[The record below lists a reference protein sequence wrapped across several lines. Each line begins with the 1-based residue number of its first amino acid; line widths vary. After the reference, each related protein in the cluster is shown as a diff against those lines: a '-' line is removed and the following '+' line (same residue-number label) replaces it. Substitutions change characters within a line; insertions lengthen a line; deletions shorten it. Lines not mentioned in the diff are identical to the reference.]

1 MSHNSLLTR
10 YSTQHIIGPEMYS
23 YTCHHCH
30 KDFKNSRSLASHNY
44 KFHSDMNSSS
54 KDRSSFDTI
63 SVNSDIGS
71 VSSRSRTSVSL
82 ALRELKE
89 LMKDMQQ
96 RNEVQDD
103 KLRDLDCKIF
113 SIECLKGSDQ
123 DANRG
128 RDYDNTS
135 ELKWE
140 TKRQSER
147 IGDLE
152 RKIQV
157 LENSWE
163 EEMDKSSVE
172 IMEDATNIQH
182 LFHNNNV
189 GAIKTQIVA
198 LKNGILLLL
207 ENFSHIPDVENL
219 LREIYNASFGEAQ
232 EILTNNF
239 SAVQKAFTSV
249 SFAPEIEFEDES
261 EGEGGVEEVE
271 EEADDDDNVEEEEE
285 EEVEEDDGEEDEEEE
300 EEEDEEEEN
309 EDSESSSSSG
319 ENELENVNYESA
331 EDTQS
336 QYSTAKETEA
346 EDFN

>member
-1 MSHNSLLTR
+1 
-10 YSTQHIIGPEMYS
+10 MYS

-44 KFHSDMNSSS
+44 KFHSDINSSS
-54 KDRSSFDTI
+54 KDRPSFDTI
-63 SVNSDIGS
+63 SVDSNRGS
-71 VSSRSRTSVSL
+71 VSSRTPVSL

-89 LMKDMQQ
+89 LMKDLQQ
-96 RNEVQDD
+96 RNEIQDG

-123 DANRG
+123 DANMRS

-147 IGDLE
+147 IGSLE

-157 LENSWE
+157 LEDSWE

-172 IMEDATNIQH
+172 IMEDATNIQQ

-207 ENFSHIPDVENL
+207 ENFDHIPEVENL

-232 EILTNNF
+232 ELLTNNF
-239 SAVQKAFTSV
+239 SAVQKAFISV
-249 SFAPEIEFEDES
+249 SFATEIEFESES
-261 EGEGGVEEVE
+261 EGEGDGEEVE
-271 EEADDDDNVEEEEE
+271 EEEDDDEEGE
-285 EEVEEDDGEEDEEEE
+285 EEDDDEEGEEEDDVDGDGEEEEEE
-300 EEEDEEEEN
+300 EEEDEEKEK

-319 ENELENVNYESA
+319 EIEDELENLNYESA
-331 EDTQS
+331 EETQS
-336 QYSTAKETEA
+336 QHSIAKETGV
-346 EDFN
+346 EDSN

>member
-1 MSHNSLLTR
+1 
-10 YSTQHIIGPEMYS
+10 MYS

-44 KFHSDMNSSS
+44 KFHSDMNSST
-54 KDRSSFDTI
+54 KNRPSFDTI
-63 SVNSDIGS
+63 SVNSDSGS
-71 VSSRSRTSVSL
+71 VSSKTSVSL

-96 RNEVQDD
+96 RNEVQDN

-123 DANRG
+123 DANRSS
-128 RDYDNTS
+128 DYDNTT

-157 LENSWE
+157 LEDSWE

-172 IMEDATNIQH
+172 IMEDATNIQQ

-189 GAIKTQIVA
+189 GGIKTQIVA

-207 ENFSHIPDVENL
+207 ENFNHIPEVESL

-239 SAVQKAFTSV
+239 LAVQKAFTSV
-249 SFAPEIEFEDES
+249 SFAPEIEFESES
-261 EGEGGVEEVE
+261 EGEGDGEEVE
-271 EEADDDDNVEEEEE
+271 EEQEEEDDDEEGEEEDDDEEGEEEDDDDGEEEEE
-285 EEVEEDDGEEDEEEE
+285 EEKEDEEEE
-300 EEEDEEEEN
+300 K

-336 QYSTAKETEA
+336 QYSTAEETEA

>member
-1 MSHNSLLTR
+1 
-10 YSTQHIIGPEMYS
+10 MYS

-54 KDRSSFDTI
+54 KDRPSFDTI
-63 SVNSDIGS
+63 SVNSDSGS
-71 VSSRSRTSVSL
+71 VSSRTSVSL

-96 RNEVQDD
+96 RNEIQDSR
-103 KLRDLDCKIF
+103 LRDLDCKIF

-123 DANRG
+123 DANRS

-157 LENSWE
+157 LEDSWE

-172 IMEDATNIQH
+172 IMEDATNIQQ
-182 LFHNNNV
+182 LFHNSNV
-189 GAIKTQIVA
+189 GASKTQIVA

-207 ENFSHIPDVENL
+207 ENFNHIPEVENM

-239 SAVQKAFTSV
+239 LAVQKAFTSV
-249 SFAPEIEFEDES
+249 SFAPEIEFEIES
-261 EGEGGVEEVE
+261 EGEGDGEE
-271 EEADDDDNVEEEEE
+271 VEEEEE
-285 EEVEEDDGEEDEEEE
+285 ETDDDDGGEEEGEEEEEDDGEEEEE
-300 EEEDEEEEN
+300 EEEDEEEEK
-309 EDSESSSSSG
+309 EDSESSSSG

-331 EDTQS
+331 EETQS
-336 QYSTAKETEA
+336 QYSTAKETA
-346 EDFN
+346 VEDSN

>member
-1 MSHNSLLTR
+1 
-10 YSTQHIIGPEMYS
+10 MYS

-44 KFHSDMNSSS
+44 KFHSDINSSS
-54 KDRSSFDTI
+54 KDRPSFDTI
-63 SVNSDIGS
+63 SVNSDSGS
-71 VSSRSRTSVSL
+71 VSSRTSVSL

-96 RNEVQDD
+96 RNEIQDS

-113 SIECLKGSDQ
+113 SIECLKGLDQ
-123 DANRG
+123 DANRSN
-128 RDYDNTS
+128 DYDNTT

-152 RKIQV
+152 RKIKD
-157 LENSWE
+157 LEDSWE

-172 IMEDATNIQH
+172 IIEDATNIQQ

-207 ENFSHIPDVENL
+207 ENFNHIPEVENL

-239 SAVQKAFTSV
+239 LAVQKAFTSV
-249 SFAPEIEFEDES
+249 SFAPEIEFESES
-261 EGEGGVEEVE
+261 EGEGDDEEI
-271 EEADDDDNVEEEEE
+271 EEEEE
-285 EEVEEDDGEEDEEEE
+285 EETDDDDNGEDQEEEE
-300 EEEDEEEEN
+300 EEEDDGEEEED
-309 EDSESSSSSG
+309 EEDKDDEVEDKDDSESSSSG
-319 ENELENVNYESA
+319 ENELENVNESA

-336 QYSTAKETEA
+336 QYSTAKETEV
-346 EDFN
+346 EDSD

>member
-1 MSHNSLLTR
+1 
-10 YSTQHIIGPEMYS
+10 MYS

-54 KDRSSFDTI
+54 KDRPSFDTI

-96 RNEVQDD
+96 RNEIQDG
-103 KLRDLDCKIF
+103 KLRDLDCKVF
-113 SIECLKGSDQ
+113 SIECLKGSDL
-123 DANRG
+123 DANRSSN
-128 RDYDNTS
+128 YDNTS

-147 IGDLE
+147 IGNLE

-172 IMEDATNIQH
+172 IMEDATNIQQ

-207 ENFSHIPDVENL
+207 ENFNHIPEVENL
-219 LREIYNASFGEAQ
+219 LQEIYYAPFGEAQ

-261 EGEGGVEEVE
+261 KGEGDGEEVEEEE

-285 EEVEEDDGEEDEEEE
+285 EEVEEDDGEDDEEE

-331 EDTQS
+331 EETQS
-336 QYSTAKETEA
+336 QYSTAKETEV
-346 EDFN
+346 EDSN

>member
-1 MSHNSLLTR
+1 
-10 YSTQHIIGPEMYS
+10 MYS

-44 KFHSDMNSSS
+44 KFHSDMNTSS
-54 KDRSSFDTI
+54 KDRPSFDTI
-63 SVNSDIGS
+63 SINSDIGS

-96 RNEVQDD
+96 RNEIQDG
-103 KLRDLDCKIF
+103 KLRDLDCKVF
-113 SIECLKGSDQ
+113 SIECLKGSDL

-128 RDYDNTS
+128 SNYDNTS

-147 IGDLE
+147 IGNLE

-172 IMEDATNIQH
+172 IMEDATNIQQ

-207 ENFSHIPDVENL
+207 ENFNHIPEVENL
-219 LREIYNASFGEAQ
+219 LQEIYNAPFGEAQ

-261 EGEGGVEEVE
+261 EGEGDGEEVM
-271 EEADDDDNVEEEEE
+271 EEEEE
-285 EEVEEDDGEEDEEEE
+285 TDDDEGGEGEEDDDGEDQEEED
-300 EEEDEEEEN
+300 EEEDEEEEK
-309 EDSESSSSSG
+309 EDSESSSFG

-331 EDTQS
+331 EETQS
-336 QYSTAKETEA
+336 QYSTAKETEV
-346 EDFN
+346 EDSN

>member
-1 MSHNSLLTR
+1 
-10 YSTQHIIGPEMYS
+10 MYS

-54 KDRSSFDTI
+54 KDRPSFDTI
-63 SVNSDIGS
+63 SVNSDSGS
-71 VSSRSRTSVSL
+71 VSSRTSVSL

-96 RNEVQDD
+96 KNEIQDS

-113 SIECLKGSDQ
+113 SIECLKSSDQ
-123 DANRG
+123 DANRS

-157 LENSWE
+157 LEDSWE

-172 IMEDATNIQH
+172 IMEDATNIQQ

-207 ENFSHIPDVENL
+207 ENFNHIPEVENM
-219 LREIYNASFGEAQ
+219 LREIYHASFGEAQ

-239 SAVQKAFTSV
+239 LAVQKAFTSV
-249 SFAPEIEFEDES
+249 SFAPEIEFESEC
-261 EGEGGVEEVE
+261 EGEGDGEK
-271 EEADDDDNVEEEEE
+271 VEEEEE
-285 EEVEEDDGEEDEEEE
+285 KTDDDDGGEEEGEEEEEDDGEEEEE
-300 EEEDEEEEN
+300 EEEDEEEEK
-309 EDSESSSSSG
+309 EDSESSSSG

-331 EDTQS
+331 EETQS
-336 QYSTAKETEA
+336 QYSTAKETA
-346 EDFN
+346 VEDSN

>member
-1 MSHNSLLTR
+1 
-10 YSTQHIIGPEMYS
+10 MYS

-54 KDRSSFDTI
+54 KDRPSFDTI
-63 SVNSDIGS
+63 SVNSDSGS
-71 VSSRSRTSVSL
+71 VSSRTSVSL

-96 RNEVQDD
+96 RNEIQDS

-123 DANRG
+123 DANRS

-157 LENSWE
+157 LEDSWE

-172 IMEDATNIQH
+172 IMEDATNIQQ
-182 LFHNNNV
+182 LFHNDNV

-207 ENFSHIPDVENL
+207 ENFNHIPEVENL

-239 SAVQKAFTSV
+239 LAVQKAFTSV
-249 SFAPEIEFEDES
+249 SFAPEIEFESES
-261 EGEGGVEEVE
+261 EGEGDGEEVE
-271 EEADDDDNVEEEEE
+271 EEETDDDDNVEEEEE
-285 EEVEEDDGEEDEEEE
+285 EEEDDGEE
-300 EEEDEEEEN
+300 EEEDEEDEEEEK

-319 ENELENVNYESA
+319 ENELENVTYESA
-331 EDTQS
+331 EETQS
-336 QYSTAKETEA
+336 QYSTAKETSV
-346 EDFN
+346 EDSN

>member
-1 MSHNSLLTR
+1 
-10 YSTQHIIGPEMYS
+10 
-23 YTCHHCH
+23 
-30 KDFKNSRSLASHNY
+30 
-44 KFHSDMNSSS
+44 MNSSS
-54 KDRSSFDTI
+54 KDRTSFDTI
-63 SVNSDIGS
+63 SVNSDTSGS
-71 VSSRSRTSVSL
+71 VSSRTSVSL

-96 RNEVQDD
+96 RYEIQDD
-103 KLRDLDCKIF
+103 KLRDLDGKIF

-123 DANRG
+123 DANRSS
-128 RDYDNTS
+128 DYNTT

-152 RKIQV
+152 RKIKD
-157 LENSWE
+157 LEDSWE

-172 IMEDATNIQH
+172 IIEDASNIQQ

-207 ENFSHIPDVENL
+207 ENFNHIPEVENL

-239 SAVQKAFTSV
+239 LAVQKAFTSV
-249 SFAPEIEFEDES
+249 SFAPEIEFESES
-261 EGEGGVEEVE
+261 EGEG
-271 EEADDDDNVEEEEE
+271 DD
-285 EEVEEDDGEEDEEEE
+285 E
-300 EEEDEEEEN
+300 EEEDEEEEIEEDDGEEEEDEEDN
-309 EDSESSSSSG
+309 DDEVEDKEDSESSSSG
-319 ENELENVNYESA
+319 ENELENVN
-331 EDTQS
+331 
-336 QYSTAKETEA
+336 
-346 EDFN
+346 

>member
-1 MSHNSLLTR
+1 
-10 YSTQHIIGPEMYS
+10 MYS
-23 YTCHHCH
+23 FTCHHCH

-54 KDRSSFDTI
+54 KDRPSFDTI
-63 SVNSDIGS
+63 SVNSDSGS
-71 VSSRSRTSVSL
+71 VSSRTSVSL
-82 ALRELKE
+82 ALREMKE

-96 RNEVQDD
+96 RNEIQDS

-123 DANRG
+123 DANRS

-157 LENSWE
+157 LEDSWE

-172 IMEDATNIQH
+172 IMEDATNIQQ
-182 LFHNNNV
+182 LFRNDNV

-207 ENFSHIPDVENL
+207 ENFNHIPEVENL

-239 SAVQKAFTSV
+239 LAVQKAFTSV
-249 SFAPEIEFEDES
+249 SFAPEIEFESES
-261 EGEGGVEEVE
+261 EGEGEE
-271 EEADDDDNVEEEEE
+271 VEEEEE
-285 EEVEEDDGEEDEEEE
+285 ETDDDDNGEEEEEEQEDEEEE
-300 EEEDEEEEN
+300 K
-309 EDSESSSSSG
+309 EDSESSSSG

-331 EDTQS
+331 EETQS
-336 QYSTAKETEA
+336 EYSTAKETEV

>member
-1 MSHNSLLTR
+1 M
-10 YSTQHIIGPEMYS
+10 
-23 YTCHHCH
+23 
-30 KDFKNSRSLASHNY
+30 ASHNY
-44 KFHSDMNSSS
+44 KFHSDINSSS
-54 KDRSSFDTI
+54 KDRPSFDTI
-63 SVNSDIGS
+63 SVNSDSGS
-71 VSSRSRTSVSL
+71 VSSRTSVSL

-96 RNEVQDD
+96 RNEIQDI

-113 SIECLKGSDQ
+113 SIECLKVLDQ
-123 DANRG
+123 DANRSS
-128 RDYDNTS
+128 DCDNTT

-152 RKIQV
+152 RKIKD
-157 LENSWE
+157 LEDSWE

-172 IMEDATNIQH
+172 IIEDASNIQQ

-207 ENFSHIPDVENL
+207 ENFNHIPEVENL

-239 SAVQKAFTSV
+239 LAVQKAFTSV
-249 SFAPEIEFEDES
+249 SFAPEIEFESES
-261 EGEGGVEEVE
+261 EGEGDDE
-271 EEADDDDNVEEEEE
+271 EEADEEEEI
-285 EEVEEDDGEEDEEEE
+285 EEDDGEE
-300 EEEDEEEEN
+300 EEDEEDNDDEVEDT
-309 EDSESSSSSG
+309 EDSESSSSG
-319 ENELENVNYESA
+319 ENELENVN
-331 EDTQS
+331 
-336 QYSTAKETEA
+336 
-346 EDFN
+346 

>member
-1 MSHNSLLTR
+1 
-10 YSTQHIIGPEMYS
+10 MYS

-44 KFHSDMNSSS
+44 KFHSDMNSST
-54 KDRSSFDTI
+54 KNRPSFDTI
-63 SVNSDIGS
+63 SVNSDSGS
-71 VSSRSRTSVSL
+71 VSSRTSVSL

-96 RNEVQDD
+96 RNEIQDS

-113 SIECLKGSDQ
+113 SIECLKGLDQ
-123 DANRG
+123 DANRSS
-128 RDYDNTS
+128 DYENTT

-157 LENSWE
+157 LEDSWE

-172 IMEDATNIQH
+172 IMEDATNIQQ
-182 LFHNNNV
+182 LFYNNNV
-189 GAIKTQIVA
+189 GGIKTQIVA

-207 ENFSHIPDVENL
+207 ENFNHIPEVESL

-239 SAVQKAFTSV
+239 LAVQKAFTSV
-249 SFAPEIEFEDES
+249 SFAPEIEFESES
-261 EGEGGVEEVE
+261 EGEGDGEE
-271 EEADDDDNVEEEEE
+271 VEEEEE
-285 EEVEEDDGEEDEEEE
+285 EEDDDEEGEEEDDDEEGEEEDDDDGEEEE
-300 EEEDEEEEN
+300 EEEKEGEEEEK
-309 EDSESSSSSG
+309 EDSESSSSG

-331 EDTQS
+331 EETQS
-336 QYSTAKETEA
+336 QYSTAKETEV
-346 EDFN
+346 EDSN

>member
-1 MSHNSLLTR
+1 
-10 YSTQHIIGPEMYS
+10 MYS

-54 KDRSSFDTI
+54 KDRPSFDTI
-63 SVNSDIGS
+63 SVNSDSGS
-71 VSSRSRTSVSL
+71 VSSRTSVSL

-96 RNEVQDD
+96 RNEIQDS
-103 KLRDLDCKIF
+103 KLKDLDSKIF

-123 DANRG
+123 DANRSL
-128 RDYDNTS
+128 DYDNTS

-157 LENSWE
+157 LEDSWE

-207 ENFSHIPDVENL
+207 ENFKHIPEVENL
-219 LREIYNASFGEAQ
+219 LQEIYNASFGEAQ

-239 SAVQKAFTSV
+239 LAVQKAFTSV
-249 SFAPEIEFEDES
+249 SFAPEIEFESES
-261 EGEGGVEEVE
+261 EGEGDGEE
-271 EEADDDDNVEEEEE
+271 VEEEEE
-285 EEVEEDDGEEDEEEE
+285 EEETDDDDNGEEEEGEEVDEDDGEEDEGK
-300 EEEDEEEEN
+300 EEDEEEEK
-309 EDSESSSSSG
+309 EDSESSSSG
-319 ENELENVNYESA
+319 ENELQNVNYDSA
-331 EDTQS
+331 EETQS
-336 QYSTAKETEA
+336 QYSTAKETEV
-346 EDFN
+346 EDSN

>member
-1 MSHNSLLTR
+1 
-10 YSTQHIIGPEMYS
+10 MYS
-23 YTCHHCH
+23 NTCHHCH

-54 KDRSSFDTI
+54 KDRPSFDTI
-63 SVNSDIGS
+63 SVNSDSGS
-71 VSSRSRTSVSL
+71 VSSRTSVSL

-96 RNEVQDD
+96 RNEIQDS

-113 SIECLKGSDQ
+113 SIECLKGLDQ
-123 DANRG
+123 DANR
-128 RDYDNTS
+128 RSDYDDTT

-152 RKIQV
+152 KKIHV
-157 LENSWE
+157 LEDSWE

-172 IMEDATNIQH
+172 IMEDATNIQQ

-207 ENFSHIPDVENL
+207 ENFDHIPEVENL

-232 EILTNNF
+232 ELLTNNF
-239 SAVQKAFTSV
+239 SAVQKAFISV
-249 SFAPEIEFEDES
+249 SFAPEIEFESES
-261 EGEGGVEEVE
+261 EGEGDGEEVE
-271 EEADDDDNVEEEEE
+271 EEEDDDEEGE
-285 EEVEEDDGEEDEEEE
+285 EEDDDEEGEEEDDVDGDGEEEEEE
-300 EEEDEEEEN
+300 EEEDEEKEK

-319 ENELENVNYESA
+319 EIEDELENLNYESA
-331 EDTQS
+331 EETQS
-336 QYSTAKETEA
+336 QHSIAKETGV
-346 EDFN
+346 EDSN

>member
-1 MSHNSLLTR
+1 
-10 YSTQHIIGPEMYS
+10 MYS

-54 KDRSSFDTI
+54 KDRPSFDTI
-63 SVNSDIGS
+63 SVNSDSGS
-71 VSSRSRTSVSL
+71 VSSRTSVSL

-96 RNEVQDD
+96 RNEIQDSR
-103 KLRDLDCKIF
+103 LRDLDCKIF

-123 DANRG
+123 DANRS

-157 LENSWE
+157 LEDSWE

-172 IMEDATNIQH
+172 IMEDATNIQQ

-207 ENFSHIPDVENL
+207 ENFNHIPEVENM

-239 SAVQKAFTSV
+239 LAVQKAFTSV
-249 SFAPEIEFEDES
+249 SFAPEIEFESES
-261 EGEGGVEEVE
+261 EGEGDGEE
-271 EEADDDDNVEEEEE
+271 VEEEEE
-285 EEVEEDDGEEDEEEE
+285 ETDDDDGGEEEGEEEDDGEEEEEK
-300 EEEDEEEEN
+300 EEDEEEEK
-309 EDSESSSSSG
+309 EDSESSSSG

-331 EDTQS
+331 EETQS
-336 QYSTAKETEA
+336 QYSTAKETA
-346 EDFN
+346 VEDSN

>member
-1 MSHNSLLTR
+1 
-10 YSTQHIIGPEMYS
+10 MYS
-23 YTCHHCH
+23 YTCHYCH

-44 KFHSDMNSSS
+44 KFHSDINSSS
-54 KDRSSFDTI
+54 KDRPSFDTI
-63 SVNSDIGS
+63 SVNSDSGS
-71 VSSRSRTSVSL
+71 VSSRTSVSL

-96 RNEVQDD
+96 RNEIQDS

-113 SIECLKGSDQ
+113 SIECLKGLDQ
-123 DANRG
+123 DANRSS
-128 RDYDNTS
+128 DYDNTT

-147 IGDLE
+147 IGSLE

-157 LENSWE
+157 LEDSWE

-172 IMEDATNIQH
+172 IMEDATNIQQ

-207 ENFSHIPDVENL
+207 ENFDHIPEVENL

-232 EILTNNF
+232 ELLTNNF
-239 SAVQKAFTSV
+239 SAVQKAFISV
-249 SFAPEIEFEDES
+249 SFAPEIEFESKS
-261 EGEGGVEEVE
+261 EGGDGEEVE
-271 EEADDDDNVEEEEE
+271 EEEDDDEEGEEEDD
-285 EEVEEDDGEEDEEEE
+285 DDGEEEEEE
-300 EEEDEEEEN
+300 EEEDEEEEK

-319 ENELENVNYESA
+319 EIEDELENVNYESA
-331 EDTQS
+331 EETQS
-336 QYSTAKETEA
+336 QYSTAKENEV
-346 EDFN
+346 EDSN

>member
-1 MSHNSLLTR
+1 
-10 YSTQHIIGPEMYS
+10 MYS

-54 KDRSSFDTI
+54 KDRPSFDTI
-63 SVNSDIGS
+63 SVNSDSGS
-71 VSSRSRTSVSL
+71 VSSRTSVSL

-89 LMKDMQQ
+89 LMKDIQQ
-96 RNEVQDD
+96 RNEIQDS

-123 DANRG
+123 DANRS

-157 LENSWE
+157 LEDSWE
-163 EEMDKSSVE
+163 KEMDKSSVE
-172 IMEDATNIQH
+172 IMEDATNIQQ
-182 LFHNNNV
+182 LFHNDNV

-207 ENFSHIPDVENL
+207 ENFNHIPEVENL

-239 SAVQKAFTSV
+239 LAVQKAFTSV
-249 SFAPEIEFEDES
+249 SFAPEIEFESES
-261 EGEGGVEEVE
+261 EGEGDGEEVE
-271 EEADDDDNVEEEEE
+271 EEETDDDDNVEEEEE
-285 EEVEEDDGEEDEEEE
+285 EEEDDGEE
-300 EEEDEEEEN
+300 EEEDEEDEEEEK

-319 ENELENVNYESA
+319 ENELENVTYESA
-331 EDTQS
+331 EETQS
-336 QYSTAKETEA
+336 QYSTAKETTV
-346 EDFN
+346 EDSN

>member
-1 MSHNSLLTR
+1 
-10 YSTQHIIGPEMYS
+10 MYS

-54 KDRSSFDTI
+54 KDRPSFDTI
-63 SVNSDIGS
+63 SVNSDSGS
-71 VSSRSRTSVSL
+71 VSSRTSVSL

-89 LMKDMQQ
+89 LMKDLQQ
-96 RNEVQDD
+96 RNEIQDS

-113 SIECLKGSDQ
+113 SIECLKGSDE
-123 DANRG
+123 DANRS

-147 IGDLE
+147 IADLE

-157 LENSWE
+157 LEDSWE

-172 IMEDATNIQH
+172 IMEDATNIQQ

-207 ENFSHIPDVENL
+207 ENFNHIPEVENM

-239 SAVQKAFTSV
+239 LAVQKAFTSV
-249 SFAPEIEFEDES
+249 SFAPEIEFES
-261 EGEGGVEEVE
+261 EGEGDGEK
-271 EEADDDDNVEEEEE
+271 VEEEEE
-285 EEVEEDDGEEDEEEE
+285 ETDDDDGGEEEGEEEDDGEEEEE
-300 EEEDEEEEN
+300 EEEDEEEEK
-309 EDSESSSSSG
+309 EDSESSSSG

-331 EDTQS
+331 EETQS
-336 QYSTAKETEA
+336 QYSTAKETA
-346 EDFN
+346 VEDSN

>member
-1 MSHNSLLTR
+1 MIVVSGS
-10 YSTQHIIGPEMYS
+10 
-23 YTCHHCH
+23 
-30 KDFKNSRSLASHNY
+30 
-44 KFHSDMNSSS
+44 
-54 KDRSSFDTI
+54 I
-63 SVNSDIGS
+63 S
-71 VSSRSRTSVSL
+71 SRTSVSL

-96 RNEVQDD
+96 RNEIQDG

-113 SIECLKGSDQ
+113 SIECLKSSDQ

-128 RDYDNTS
+128 RDYDSTT

-147 IGDLE
+147 IGALE

-172 IMEDATNIQH
+172 IMEDATNIQQ

-189 GAIKTQIVA
+189 GGIKTQIVA

-207 ENFSHIPDVENL
+207 ENFNHIPEVESL

-261 EGEGGVEEVE
+261 EGEGDGEEVEEEE

-285 EEVEEDDGEEDEEEE
+285 EEVEDGEEDEEEEEE

>member
-1 MSHNSLLTR
+1 
-10 YSTQHIIGPEMYS
+10 
-23 YTCHHCH
+23 
-30 KDFKNSRSLASHNY
+30 
-44 KFHSDMNSSS
+44 MNSSS
-54 KDRSSFDTI
+54 KDRPSFDTI
-63 SVNSDIGS
+63 SVNSDFGS
-71 VSSRSRTSVSL
+71 VSSRSRTSISS

-96 RNEVQDD
+96 RNEIQDG
-103 KLRDLDCKIF
+103 KLRDLDCKVF
-113 SIECLKGSDQ
+113 SLECLKGSNL
-123 DANRG
+123 DANRSSN
-128 RDYDNTS
+128 YDNTS

-147 IGDLE
+147 IGNLE

-172 IMEDATNIQH
+172 IMEDATNIQQ

-219 LREIYNASFGEAQ
+219 LREIHNASFGEAQ

-261 EGEGGVEEVE
+261 EGEGGGEEVEEEE
-271 EEADDDDNVEEEEE
+271 EEADDDDNVEKEEE
-285 EEVEEDDGEEDEEEE
+285 EEVEEDDGEEDEEK
-300 EEEDEEEEN
+300 EEDEEEEN
-309 EDSESSSSSG
+309 EDSESSSSG

-346 EDFN
+346 EDFHQT

>member
-1 MSHNSLLTR
+1 
-10 YSTQHIIGPEMYS
+10 
-23 YTCHHCH
+23 
-30 KDFKNSRSLASHNY
+30 
-44 KFHSDMNSSS
+44 MNSSS
-54 KDRSSFDTI
+54 KDRPSFDTI
-63 SVNSDIGS
+63 SVNSDSGS
-71 VSSRSRTSVSL
+71 VSSRTSVSL

-96 RNEVQDD
+96 RNEIQDS

-123 DANRG
+123 DANRS

-157 LENSWE
+157 LEDSWE

-172 IMEDATNIQH
+172 IMEDATNIQQ
-182 LFHNNNV
+182 LFHNDNV

-207 ENFSHIPDVENL
+207 ENFNHIPEVENL

-239 SAVQKAFTSV
+239 LAVQKAFISV

-261 EGEGGVEEVE
+261 EGEGGGEEVEEEE

-285 EEVEEDDGEEDEEEE
+285 EEVEADDGEDDEEE

-331 EDTQS
+331 EETQS
-336 QYSTAKETEA
+336 QYSTAKETEV
-346 EDFN
+346 EDSN

>member
-1 MSHNSLLTR
+1 
-10 YSTQHIIGPEMYS
+10 MYS

-44 KFHSDMNSSS
+44 KFHSDINSSS
-54 KDRSSFDTI
+54 KDRPSFDTI
-63 SVNSDIGS
+63 SVNSDSGS
-71 VSSRSRTSVSL
+71 VSSRTSVSL

-96 RNEVQDD
+96 RNEIQDS

-113 SIECLKGSDQ
+113 SIECLKGLDQ
-123 DANRG
+123 DANRSN
-128 RDYDNTS
+128 DYDNTT

-157 LENSWE
+157 LEDSWE

-172 IMEDATNIQH
+172 IMEDATNIQQ

-189 GAIKTQIVA
+189 GGIKTQIVA

-207 ENFSHIPDVENL
+207 ENFNHIPEVESL

-239 SAVQKAFTSV
+239 LAVQKAFTSV
-249 SFAPEIEFEDES
+249 SFAPEIEFESES
-261 EGEGGVEEVE
+261 EGEGDDEEVE
-271 EEADDDDNVEEEEE
+271 DEEEEI
-285 EEVEEDDGEEDEEEE
+285 EEDDGEE
-300 EEEDEEEEN
+300 EEDEEDKDDEKEDKD
-309 EDSESSSSSG
+309 DSESSSSG
-319 ENELENVNYESA
+319 ENELENVNESA
-331 EDTQS
+331 EETQS
-336 QYSTAKETEA
+336 QYSTAKETEV
-346 EDFN
+346 EDSD

>member
-1 MSHNSLLTR
+1 
-10 YSTQHIIGPEMYS
+10 MYS

-54 KDRSSFDTI
+54 KDRPSFDTI
-63 SVNSDIGS
+63 SVDSDSGS
-71 VSSRSRTSVSL
+71 VSSRTSVSL
-82 ALRELKE
+82 ALRELKK

-96 RNEVQDD
+96 RNEIQDS

-123 DANRG
+123 DANRS

-157 LENSWE
+157 LEDSWE

-172 IMEDATNIQH
+172 IMEDATNIQQ
-182 LFHNNNV
+182 LFHNDNV

-207 ENFSHIPDVENL
+207 ENFNHIPEVENL

-239 SAVQKAFTSV
+239 LAVQKAFTSV
-249 SFAPEIEFEDES
+249 SFAPEIEFESES
-261 EGEGGVEEVE
+261 EGEGYSDE
-271 EEADDDDNVEEEEE
+271 VEEEEE
-285 EEVEEDDGEEDEEEE
+285 ETDGDDNGREEEE
-300 EEEDEEEEN
+300 EEEN
-309 EDSESSSSSG
+309 EDSSSSG

-331 EDTQS
+331 EETQS
-336 QYSTAKETEA
+336 QYSTAKETEV
-346 EDFN
+346 EDSN

>member
-1 MSHNSLLTR
+1 
-10 YSTQHIIGPEMYS
+10 MYS

-54 KDRSSFDTI
+54 KDHPSFDTI
-63 SVNSDIGS
+63 SVNSDSGS
-71 VSSRSRTSVSL
+71 VSSRTSVSL

-96 RNEVQDD
+96 RNEIQDS

-123 DANRG
+123 DANRS

-157 LENSWE
+157 LEDSWE

-172 IMEDATNIQH
+172 IIEDATNIQQ

-207 ENFSHIPDVENL
+207 ENFNHIPEVENL

-239 SAVQKAFTSV
+239 LAVQKAFTSV
-249 SFAPEIEFEDES
+249 SFAPETEFESES
-261 EGEGGVEEVE
+261 EGEGDGEEVE
-271 EEADDDDNVEEEEE
+271 EEETDDDDNGGEEEGEEEEE
-285 EEVEEDDGEEDEEEE
+285 DDWEEEEE
-300 EEEDEEEEN
+300 EEEDEEEEK
-309 EDSESSSSSG
+309 EDSESSSSG

-331 EDTQS
+331 EETQS
-336 QYSTAKETEA
+336 QYSTAKETA
-346 EDFN
+346 VEDSN

>member
-1 MSHNSLLTR
+1 
-10 YSTQHIIGPEMYS
+10 
-23 YTCHHCH
+23 
-30 KDFKNSRSLASHNY
+30 
-44 KFHSDMNSSS
+44 MNSSS
-54 KDRSSFDTI
+54 KDRPSFDTI
-63 SVNSDIGS
+63 SVNSDSGS
-71 VSSRSRTSVSL
+71 ISRRTSVSL
-82 ALRELKE
+82 ALRELRE

-96 RNEVQDD
+96 RNEIQDG

-123 DANRG
+123 DANRS

-157 LENSWE
+157 LEDSWE

-172 IMEDATNIQH
+172 IMEDATNIQQ

-207 ENFSHIPDVENL
+207 ENFSHIPEVENL

-261 EGEGGVEEVE
+261 EGEGDGDEVE
-271 EEADDDDNVEEEEE
+271 EEEEEADDDNVEEEEG
-285 EEVEEDDGEEDEEEE
+285 EEVEEDDGEEEEEE
-300 EEEDEEEEN
+300 EGDEEEEN
-309 EDSESSSSSG
+309 EDSESSSSG

-331 EDTQS
+331 EETQS
-336 QYSTAKETEA
+336 QYSTAKETEV
-346 EDFN
+346 EE

>member
-1 MSHNSLLTR
+1 
-10 YSTQHIIGPEMYS
+10 MYS

-54 KDRSSFDTI
+54 KDRPSFDTI
-63 SVNSDIGS
+63 SVNSDSGS
-71 VSSRSRTSVSL
+71 VSSRTSVSL

-96 RNEVQDD
+96 RNEIQDS
-103 KLRDLDCKIF
+103 KLKDLDCKIF

-123 DANRG
+123 DANRSL
-128 RDYDNTS
+128 DYDNTS

-157 LENSWE
+157 LEDSWE

-207 ENFSHIPDVENL
+207 ENFKHIPEVENL
-219 LREIYNASFGEAQ
+219 LQEIYNASFGEAQ

-239 SAVQKAFTSV
+239 LAVQKAFTSV
-249 SFAPEIEFEDES
+249 SFAPEIEFESES
-261 EGEGGVEEVE
+261 EGEGDGEE
-271 EEADDDDNVEEEEE
+271 VEEEEE
-285 EEVEEDDGEEDEEEE
+285 EEETDDDDNGEEEEGEEVDEDDGEEDEGK
-300 EEEDEEEEN
+300 EEDEEEEK
-309 EDSESSSSSG
+309 EDSESSSSG
-319 ENELENVNYESA
+319 ENELQNVNYDSA
-331 EDTQS
+331 EETQS
-336 QYSTAKETEA
+336 QYSTAKETEV
-346 EDFN
+346 EDSN

>member
-1 MSHNSLLTR
+1 
-10 YSTQHIIGPEMYS
+10 MYS

-44 KFHSDMNSSS
+44 KFHSDINSSS
-54 KDRSSFDTI
+54 KDRPSFDTI
-63 SVNSDIGS
+63 SVNSDSGS
-71 VSSRSRTSVSL
+71 VSSRTSVSL

-96 RNEVQDD
+96 RNEIQDS

-113 SIECLKGSDQ
+113 SIECLKGLDQ
-123 DANRG
+123 DANRSS
-128 RDYDNTS
+128 DYDNKT

-147 IGDLE
+147 IRDLE

-157 LENSWE
+157 LEDSWE

-172 IMEDATNIQH
+172 IMEDATNIQQ

-189 GAIKTQIVA
+189 GGIKTQIVA

-207 ENFSHIPDVENL
+207 ENFNHIPEVESL

-239 SAVQKAFTSV
+239 LAVQKAFTSV
-249 SFAPEIEFEDES
+249 SFAPEIEFESES
-261 EGEGGVEEVE
+261 EGEGDDEEVE
-271 EEADDDDNVEEEEE
+271 DEEEEI
-285 EEVEEDDGEEDEEEE
+285 EEDDGEE
-300 EEEDEEEEN
+300 EEDEEDKDDEKEDKD
-309 EDSESSSSSG
+309 DSESSSSG
-319 ENELENVNYESA
+319 ENELENVNESA
-331 EDTQS
+331 EETQS
-336 QYSTAKETEA
+336 QYSTAKETEV
-346 EDFN
+346 EDSD

>member
-1 MSHNSLLTR
+1 
-10 YSTQHIIGPEMYS
+10 MYS

-44 KFHSDMNSSS
+44 KFHSDMNSST
-54 KDRSSFDTI
+54 KNRPSFDTI
-63 SVNSDIGS
+63 SVNSDSGS
-71 VSSRSRTSVSL
+71 VSSRTSVSL

-96 RNEVQDD
+96 RNEIQDN

-113 SIECLKGSDQ
+113 SIECLNGSDQLQ
-123 DANRG
+123 DANRSS
-128 RDYDNTS
+128 DYNTT

-157 LENSWE
+157 LEDSWE

-172 IMEDATNIQH
+172 IMEDATNIQQ
-182 LFHNNNV
+182 LFQNNNV

-207 ENFSHIPDVENL
+207 ENFNHIPEVENL
-219 LREIYNASFGEAQ
+219 LQEIYNASFGEAQ

-249 SFAPEIEFEDES
+249 SFAPEIEFESES
-261 EGEGGVEEVE
+261 EGEGDDEE
-271 EEADDDDNVEEEEE
+271 VEEEEE
-285 EEVEEDDGEEDEEEE
+285 EETGDDDNGEDQEEEEEE
-300 EEEDEEEEN
+300 EEEDEEEEK
-309 EDSESSSSSG
+309 EDSESSSSG
-319 ENELENVNYESA
+319 ENELENVDYESA
-331 EDTQS
+331 EETQS
-336 QYSTAKETEA
+336 QYSTAKETEV
-346 EDFN
+346 EDSD

>member
-1 MSHNSLLTR
+1 
-10 YSTQHIIGPEMYS
+10 MYS
-23 YTCHHCH
+23 NTCHHCH

-54 KDRSSFDTI
+54 KDRPSFDTI
-63 SVNSDIGS
+63 SVNSDSGS
-71 VSSRSRTSVSL
+71 VSSRTSVSL

-96 RNEVQDD
+96 RNEIQDS

-113 SIECLKGSDQ
+113 SIECLKGLDQ
-123 DANRG
+123 DANR
-128 RDYDNTS
+128 RSDYDDTT

-152 RKIQV
+152 KKIHV
-157 LENSWE
+157 LEDSWE

-172 IMEDATNIQH
+172 IMEDATNIQQ

-207 ENFSHIPDVENL
+207 ENFTHIPEVENL
-219 LREIYNASFGEAQ
+219 LQEIYNASFGEAQ

-239 SAVQKAFTSV
+239 LAVQKAFTSV
-249 SFAPEIEFEDES
+249 SFAPEIEFESES
-261 EGEGGVEEVE
+261 EGEVDDEE
-271 EEADDDDNVEEEEE
+271 VEEEEE
-285 EEVEEDDGEEDEEEE
+285 EIEEDDGEE
-300 EEEDEEEEN
+300 EEDEEDEDDELEDK
-309 EDSESSSSSG
+309 EDSESSSSG
-319 ENELENVNYESA
+319 ENDQLENVNESA
-331 EDTQS
+331 EETQS
-336 QYSTAKETEA
+336 QYSTAKETEV
-346 EDFN
+346 EDSD